1 MFLLCQTVNTQCF
14 IVRYADRAKQIKCN
28 AVVNE
33 DPNVKLI
40 RELRAE
46 IEELKKL
53 LQAKQLRTAA
63 LNAPNPEH
71 ESAPNGIV

>member
-1 MFLLCQTVNTQCF
+1 MYRF
-14 IVRYADRAKQIKCN
+14 IRYADRAKQIKCN

-53 LQAKQLRTAA
+53 LQAKQLQTTSPEQDSSSNGMTAT
-63 LNAPNPEH
+63 
-71 ESAPNGIV
+71 